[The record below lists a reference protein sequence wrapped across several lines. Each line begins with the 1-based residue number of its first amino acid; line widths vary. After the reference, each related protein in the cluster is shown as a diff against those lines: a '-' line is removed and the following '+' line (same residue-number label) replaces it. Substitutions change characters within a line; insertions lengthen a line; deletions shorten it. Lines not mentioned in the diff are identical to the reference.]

1 MTEETKEETVEPTLE
16 ETPED
21 GGNGKSEKKRFNYE
35 GPVYVEGVMHL
46 SKVDLMSYELTQ
58 AKAANLAQAEILKRL
73 ELEEVRRTAEE
84 KLARLRNE
92 QSQLMV
98 AKKNAARVLATAQ
111 EELSEAYGF
120 DLSKISYD
128 DETGRVTLFA
138 EEGDPQPILDPDWEP
153 PVASPDSDG

>member
-1 MTEETKEETVEPTLE
+1 MTEEEPAQAEEPE
-16 ETPED
+16 ETPEN
-21 GGNGKSEKKRFNYE
+21 GGNGEAKKRFNYE
-35 GPVYVEGVMHL
+35 GPMYVEGVMHL
-46 SKVDLMSYELTQ
+46 SKMDLMSYELTQ

-98 AKKNAARVLATAQ
+98 AKKNAARVLSTAQ
-111 EELSEAYGF
+111 KELAEAYGF
-120 DLSKISYD
+120 ELEKISYD
-128 DETGRVTLFA
+128 DETGRVTMFA

-153 PVASPDSDG
+153 PVVSPDTEG

>member
-1 MTEETKEETVEPTLE
+1 MTEENVE
-16 ETPED
+16 ETPEEAPEE
-21 GGNGKSEKKRFNYE
+21 GGNGKSEKRFNYE

-46 SKVDLMSYELTQ
+46 SKMDLMSYELTQ
-58 AKAANLAQAEILKRL
+58 AKTANLAQAEILKRL
-73 ELEEVRRTAEE
+73 ELEDVRPTAED

-111 EELSEAYGF
+111 KELAEAYGF
-120 DLSKISYD
+120 ELEKISYD
-128 DETGRVTLFA
+128 DETGRVTMFA

-153 PVASPDSDG
+153 PAASPDTEG

>member
-1 MTEETKEETVEPTLE
+1 
-16 ETPED
+16 
-21 GGNGKSEKKRFNYE
+21 
-35 GPVYVEGVMHL
+35 MHL

-128 DETGRVTLFA
+128 DETGRITLFA
-138 EEGDPQPILDPDWEP
+138 DEGDPQPILDPSWEP
-153 PVASPDSDG
+153 PVAPPDSEG